1 MKKIAPSC
9 FIIQRAGKMM
19 VDRLLF
25 CGWKSGY
32 NAADDDI
39 HCRATEI
46 AAELKRQASV
56 PLQLNFEDK
65 FL

>member
-1 MKKIAPSC
+1 MFYNKKS
-9 FIIQRAGKMM
+9 REMM

-39 HCRATEI
+39 HCGATEI
-46 AAELKRQASV
+46 AALLKRQASV